1 MNLDCSTNQKASCCC
16 VRPSYPQWGLHL
28 TPGWSWRRSEG
39 RWAPDWMPAPAS
51 GLLSS
56 EPRWCWCLRSKIGQ
70 IKPLTT
76 SSQSEQTFLG
86 SGFPHTSVG
95 FDVPDVFLGVCDLN
109 GRAGDQLLAPAA
121 HVVVEVDDAEVVV
134 DGQVVQDGLHGLHR
148 LWILRIFRELLTVLM
163 LPEI

>member
-1 MNLDCSTNQKASCCC
+1 MNSDWSANQRASCCW

-39 RWAPDWMPAPAS
+39 RSAPDWTPSPAS
-51 GLLSS
+51 GPPSS
-56 EPRWCWCLRSKIGQ
+56 EPRWCWYLRSKISKT
-70 IKPLTT
+70 KPLTIDEF
-76 SSQSEQTFLG
+76 SER
-86 SGFPHTSVG
+86 SNISRIFPHTSVG
-95 FDVPDVFLGVCDLN
+95 FDVLDVFLGVCDLD

-148 LWILRIFRELLTVLM
+148 LWDRCGI
-163 LPEI
+163 